1 MDDVLRKALYVEDED
16 GDVDFDTA
24 PASGQ
29 DYLKR
34 VM

>member
-1 MDDVLRKALYVEDED
+1 MDEFLRKALYVADD
-16 GDVDFDTA
+16 DDDVDFDTA

-29 DYLKR
+29 EYLKR

>member
-1 MDDVLRKALYVEDED
+1 MDEFLRKALYVEDD

>member
-1 MDDVLRKALYVEDED
+1 MDEFLRKALYVEDEN
-16 GDVDFDTA
+16 GDVDFNTA
-24 PASGQ
+24 PTSGQ